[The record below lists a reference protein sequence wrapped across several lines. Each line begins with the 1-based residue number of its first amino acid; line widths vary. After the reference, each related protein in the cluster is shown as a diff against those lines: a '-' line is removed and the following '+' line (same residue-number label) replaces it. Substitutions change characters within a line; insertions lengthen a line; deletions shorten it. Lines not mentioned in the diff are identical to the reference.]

1 MRHTYI
7 CYLFLLLERIQIL
20 RLARELSLLRFEN
33 REKIIKGL
41 FQYFG
46 IGKDYS

>member
-1 MRHTYI
+1 MRHNI
-7 CYLFLLLERIQIL
+7 FYLSRLLGRIQIL
-20 RLARELSLLRFEN
+20 RLARELSLLHFKN

-41 FQYFG
+41 FQYFR